1 MAYVNQIQIP
11 TQNKYDI
18 HASGIPYAQVDSTST
33 STDFTATVPG
43 ITSLEDGTCVLLKN
57 GQVTSASGFTI
68 NINGLGDK
76 PVYSNLATGND
87 ITPTDPTRDT
97 TIFNIN
103 YTMLFIYSSTIVDGG
118 GWICYRGYD
127 ANTNTIGYQLRTN
140 SGNLEASDTG
150 YKYRLWFTS
159 ADGTKWVPAN
169 TSTSTNAT
177 TARTMNTRP
186 INPFGPIVYN
196 STNGTTNANARPTAA
211 NLWQQYTLT
220 VGYSYVVSLTAYD
233 SVYVQCTPQTNGSA
247 VMNAIVKA
255 LPTSNDGKIYIYLG
269 IAYSTT
275 SMELRMEH
283 PVFYH
288 DGNGIKVWTGTK
300 IPSKT
305 SDLTNDSNF
314 VEDASY
320 VHTDNNFTTT
330 LKNKLD
336 AMSTVDNNT
345 TYTLSISTGS
355 NSTAHLVSGSSTI
368 ANITIPNTTNTTYGL
383 ATTAANGLM
392 SSYMYQALI
401 HNAVGADESGISGK
415 NATDGYQIHLDL
427 ANLYTEDYLLEDYT
441 TIPAAT
447 TATFGVV
454 KPNGTASYYLNGT
467 GGWTVPPN
475 TTYTT
480 ATTAANGLMSAAD
493 KKKLDACSTVD
504 NNTTYT
510 LTVSTAANSTIHLV
524 SGSSTVANITVPNT
538 TNTTYNTFSTGSN
551 GLVPKPSSNSTNV
564 YLNANG
570 SWTIPVDNDT
580 TYSVFNSTKDGLVP
594 KPTTGQSASGYYLSG
609 QGTWESFAADLD
621 FYGTTATNKYTVTL
635 DNVDTGDSMD
645 ADIPLAT
652 SAVAGVVKPNGT
664 STHYLNGTGG
674 WTAPPNATYTL
685 TGTTSTSDYK
695 VALSGA
701 NAATATIPLAT
712 SARAGLVKPD
722 GTSTHCLNG
731 TGGWSAF
738 NNYTHPSY
746 TAATGAPTSN
756 QTPTFGGT
764 FSVNQVNRD
773 STGHVSVLTNRTIT
787 IPNSTFTTSANGL
800 VPKPTSAATN
810 TFLNSCGTWTTPE
823 SGTVMTAMT
832 TAEVQSAVQ
841 NGWGS
846 IVNGNNIGF

>member
-1 MAYVNQIQIP
+1 MAIIRQIKTP
-11 TQNKYDI
+11 SSNKYDI
-18 HASGIPYAQVDSTST
+18 YASGIPYAQVDSSST

-43 ITSLEDGTCVLLKN
+43 ITSLEDGTCMILKN

-87 ITPTDPTRDT
+87 ITPTSPTRDT

-103 YTMLFIYSSTIVDGG
+103 YTMLFIYNSTIVDGG

-150 YKYRLWFTS
+150 YRYRLWFTS

-196 STNGTTNANARPTAA
+196 STNGTVNSGARPAVDT
-211 NLWQQYTLT
+211 LWQQYALT
-220 VGYSYVVSLTAYD
+220 IGYSYVVSLTAWD
-233 SVYVQCTPQTNGSA
+233 SVYVQCTPQTDGSA

-269 IAYSTT
+269 MAYSAT
-275 SMELRMEH
+275 SMELRTEH

-288 DGNGIKVWTGTK
+288 DGNGIKFWTGTK

-314 VEDASY
+314 ITDASY

-345 TYTLSISTGS
+345 TYTLSISTAA

-368 ANITIPNTTNTTYGL
+368 ANITI
-383 ATTAANGLM
+383 
-392 SSYMYQALI
+392 
-401 HNAVGADESGISGK
+401 
-415 NATDGYQIHLDL
+415 
-427 ANLYTEDYLLEDYT
+427 
-441 TIPAAT
+441 
-447 TATFGVV
+447 
-454 KPNGTASYYLNGT
+454 
-467 GGWTVPPN
+467 
-475 TTYTT
+475 
-480 ATTAANGLMSAAD
+480 
-493 KKKLDACSTVD
+493 
-504 NNTTYT
+504 
-510 LTVSTAANSTIHLV
+510 
-524 SGSSTVANITVPNT
+524 PNT

-645 ADIPLAT
+645 AEIPLAT
-652 SAVAGVVKPNGT
+652 SAVAGIVKPNGT

-746 TAATGAPTSN
+746 TAATGAPTAN

-787 IPNSTFTTSANGL
+787 IPNSTFTTLANGL
-800 VPKPTSAATN
+800 VPKPASASTN
-810 TFLNSCGTWTTPE
+810 SYLNSCGTWTSPSSLPSVST
-823 SGTVMTAMT
+823 SDNGKVLTV
-832 TAEVQSAVQ
+832 
-841 NGWGS
+841 
-846 IVNGNNIGF
+846 VNGVWAAASLPIYEGGIRQ

>member
-1 MAYVNQIQIP
+1 MAIIRQIKTP
-11 TQNKYDI
+11 SSNKYDI
-18 HASGIPYAQVDSTST
+18 YASGIPYAQVDSTST

-103 YTMLFIYSSTIVDGG
+103 YTMLFIYNSTIVDGG

-127 ANTNTIGYQLRTN
+127 ANT
-140 SGNLEASDTG
+140 
-150 YKYRLWFTS
+150 
-159 ADGTKWVPAN
+159 
-169 TSTSTNAT
+169 
-177 TARTMNTRP
+177 
-186 INPFGPIVYN
+186 
-196 STNGTTNANARPTAA
+196 
-211 NLWQQYTLT
+211 
-220 VGYSYVVSLTAYD
+220 
-233 SVYVQCTPQTNGSA
+233 
-247 VMNAIVKA
+247 
-255 LPTSNDGKIYIYLG
+255 
-269 IAYSTT
+269 
-275 SMELRMEH
+275 
-283 PVFYH
+283 
-288 DGNGIKVWTGTK
+288 
-300 IPSKT
+300 
-305 SDLTNDSNF
+305 
-314 VEDASY
+314 
-320 VHTDNNFTTT
+320 
-330 LKNKLD
+330 
-336 AMSTVDNNT
+336 
-345 TYTLSISTGS
+345 
-355 NSTAHLVSGSSTI
+355 
-368 ANITIPNTTNTTYGL
+368 
-383 ATTAANGLM
+383 
-392 SSYMYQALI
+392 
-401 HNAVGADESGISGK
+401 
-415 NATDGYQIHLDL
+415 
-427 ANLYTEDYLLEDYT
+427 
-441 TIPAAT
+441 
-447 TATFGVV
+447 
-454 KPNGTASYYLNGT
+454 
-467 GGWTVPPN
+467 
-475 TTYTT
+475 
-480 ATTAANGLMSAAD
+480 
-493 KKKLDACSTVD
+493 
-504 NNTTYT
+504 TYT
-510 LTVSTAANSTIHLV
+510 LTVSTAANSTVHLV
-524 SGSSTVANITVPNT
+524 SGSSTVANVTIPNT

-635 DNVDTGDSMD
+635 DNINTGDSMD

-773 STGHVSVLTNRTIT
+773 STGHISALTNRTIT

-823 SGTVMTAMT
+823 SGIVMTAMT